1 MVISTVLIASAYPL
15 GYNGAMTPIG
25 TKLIALALG
34 LTALVGVSGCA
45 AETNEV
51 AMGPDV
57 TVIDVRTPE
66 EFELGHLE
74 GAVNINVASGVFEA
88 EIAELDP
95 AGKYIV
101 YCRTGN
107 RSAQAVKIMKD
118 AGFANLT
125 DAGSVE
131 EAADYT
137 GLPVVVGAAQ

>member
-1 MVISTVLIASAYPL
+1 
-15 GYNGAMTPIG
+15 MTPIS

-34 LTALVGVSGCA
+34 LAALVGVSGCA

-66 EFELGHLE
+66 EFGLGHLD
-74 GAVNINVASGVFEA
+74 GAVNISLTSGVFET
-88 EIAELDP
+88 EIASLDP

-101 YCRTGN
+101 YCRSGN
-107 RSAQAVKIMKD
+107 RSAQAAKIMKD

-137 GLPVVVGAAQ
+137 GLPVVVGASQ